1 MSGSGALTWIAAG
14 LIGLATVAPGLE
26 RLSDPPARSEAGA
39 AITRAPDGQF
49 YTDASVSGVPVRILV
64 DPGADRVL
72 LTPEDAR
79 RIGLHPGAGFAAVTL
94 PSVSVGGIE
103 ARDVEAVI
111 APDLPVSLLGRSY
124 LRHANAEIAGDRLTL
139 D

>member
-1 MSGSGALTWIAAG
+1 MAGSGALTWIAAG

-26 RLSDPPARSEAGA
+26 QLGEPAAPSQEGA
-39 AITRAPDGQF
+39 AIARAPDGQF
-49 YTDASVSGVPVRILV
+49 YTDASISGVQLRMLV

-94 PSVSVGGIE
+94 PLVSVGGIE
-103 ARDVEAVI
+103 AREVEAVI

-124 LRHANAEIAGDRLTL
+124 LRHANAKIDGDRLTL